1 MIRLVWR
8 PLARED
14 RAAIMD
20 YIAEDSPGAAL
31 DLDELIEEKTNALID
46 HPRLYKP
53 GRMKGTREMV
63 VHPNYVVVYQE
74 KKTAVVILRVVH
86 ARQQWPQQRGGI
98 KDE

>member
-1 MIRLVWR
+1 MRLVWR
-8 PLARED
+8 PAAVED

-20 YIAEDSPGAAL
+20 YIAEDNPGAAL
-31 DLDELIEEKTNALID
+31 DLDESIEGKASALID

-74 KKTAVVILRVVH
+74 SKTEVVILRVLH
-86 ARQQWPQQRGGI
+86 ARQQWPELRGGNT
-98 KDE
+98 DE